1 MERVR
6 QKTGAGRAPLP
17 TLTKFLALSM
27 AAITAYTAVLLWL
40 RTSCGFWID
49 TEFSRLWYGYW
60 GSEIFLCAGLK
71 TGKLILRRSNPFTGK
86 GGTTETDGDDA
97 AG

>member
-1 MERVR
+1 MA
-6 QKTGAGRAPLP
+6 KIP

-40 RTSCGFWID
+40 RASYGFWID
-49 TEFSRLWYGYW
+49 TDFSKLWYGYW

-71 TGKLILRRSNPFTGK
+71 TGKLILGRSNPFTGQ
-86 GGTTETDGDDA
+86 GNTTGTNSDDA
-97 AG
+97 VG